1 MGKQAQRAS
10 EKLGRPRLFDD
21 DTERRMVMDAA
32 VSVMARND
40 YAALSVADILAEAGL
55 STSSFYRHFASKEAL
70 LGALVRREAESAQR
84 YVERAIEGATNA
96 LDALESWLEA
106 VLDLFFEPR
115 KAARTSLFSTPQV
128 MSSTWM
134 AAAFVEMSW
143 VPSEPLV
150 KVLRAGHESGQ
161 MRSPNPE
168 ADAVSIFAVLS
179 SAATSPHGFIGD
191 RAGVQAQVQRFARG
205 ALQIADSDVRRST
218 SKKASGRRPAKTSK
232 RVTS

>member
-40 YAALSVADILAEAGL
+40 YAALSVADILMEAGL

-70 LGALVRREAESAQR
+70 LAALVQREAESAQR
-84 YVERAIEGATNA
+84 YVERAIAGASNN
-96 LDALESWLEA
+96 LDALEAWLEA

-115 KAARTSLFSTPQV
+115 KAARTSVFSTPQV
-128 MSSTWM
+128 MSSNWM

-150 KVLRAGHESGQ
+150 KVLRAGHDAGELQ
-161 MRSPNPE
+161 SPNPA

-179 SAATSPHGFIGD
+179 TAATSPHGFIGD
-191 RAGVQAQVQRFARG
+191 RDRVKAQVQRFAWG
-205 ALQIADSDVRRST
+205 ALHISDGSPPRRI
-218 SKKASGRRPAKTSK
+218 SKKPSARRASSARSRS
-232 RVTS
+232 

>member
-1 MGKQAQRAS
+1 
-10 EKLGRPRLFDD
+10 
-21 DTERRMVMDAA
+21 MVMDAA

-40 YAALSVADILAEAGL
+40 FAALSVADVLAEAGL
-55 STSSFYRHFASKEAL
+55 STSSFYRHFTSKEAL
-70 LGALVRREAESAQR
+70 LGALVRREAQSAQR
-84 YVERAIEGATNA
+84 YVERAIEDANNA
-96 LDALESWLEA
+96 LDGREAWLEA
-106 VLDLFFEPR
+106 VLDLFFDPR

-161 MRSPNPE
+161 MQSPNPE

-191 RAGVQAQVQRFARG
+191 RDGVRAQVRRFARG
-205 ALQIADSDVRRST
+205 ALRITDSDVHRNTAKRLT
-218 SKKASGRRPAKTSK
+218 GRRPAKPAK